1 VHDRSTRGARRTAAL
16 IVLVVLAAWVGHPGA
31 TSLNSK
37 PAASP
42 DSVPLV
48 KHGSVTQEPGY
59 YPAVDPE
66 SSSVR
71 IGRRLN
77 APYVNKEFHGGA
89 RSLEELG
96 RRVCHALDYN
106 LSDSLLVLCVHEDEF
121 RDIMWREFPQSR
133 PATGVKWQD
142 GWMFL
147 WARLHGG
154 SVSAMK
160 EYGGH
165 QYEFVRFE
173 RYDSTAHY
181 RNFKLYNGLLLI
193 AKDEGGQLQRFTW
206 LRSAVE
212 RKGSFKIY
220 SMKD

>member
-1 VHDRSTRGARRTAAL
+1 MMT
-16 IVLVVLAAWVGHPGA
+16 AWVGFSG
-31 TSLNSK
+31 
-37 PAASP
+37 AASLTAASGAKP
-42 DSVPLV
+42 DSVPV
-48 KHGSVTQEPGY
+48 EKHGSVMQEPGY
-59 YPAVDPE
+59 YPPVDPE

-77 APYVNKEFHGGA
+77 APYVKKDFIGGA

-147 WARLHGG
+147 WGRLHGG

-165 QYEFVRFE
+165 RYQFVRFD
-173 RYDSTAHY
+173 RYDSTAHF
-181 RNFKLYNGLLLI
+181 RNFKLHNGLVLI
-193 AKDEGGQLQRFTW
+193 AKGEDGQMQRFTW

>member
-1 VHDRSTRGARRTAAL
+1 MAAGVEL
-16 IVLVVLAAWVGHPGA
+16 SGA
-31 TSLNSK
+31 TSLSGQS
-37 PAASP
+37 AAKP
-42 DSVPLV
+42 DSVPMQ

-59 YPAVDPE
+59 YPPVDPE

-77 APYVNKEFHGGA
+77 APYVKQDFHGGA

-160 EYGGH
+160 EFGGH

-181 RNFKLYNGLLLI
+181 RNFKLHNGLLLI
-193 AKDEGGQLQRFTW
+193 AKDEDGQLQRFTW

-212 RKGSFKIY
+212 RRGSFKIY

>member
-1 VHDRSTRGARRTAAL
+1 
-16 IVLVVLAAWVGHPGA
+16 
-31 TSLNSK
+31 
-37 PAASP
+37 
-42 DSVPLV
+42 
-48 KHGSVTQEPGY
+48 
-59 YPAVDPE
+59 
-66 SSSVR
+66 
-71 IGRRLN
+71 
-77 APYVNKEFHGGA
+77 
-89 RSLEELG
+89 
-96 RRVCHALDYN
+96 
-106 LSDSLLVLCVHEDEF
+106 
-121 RDIMWREFPQSR
+121 MWREFPQSR